1 MKNNIDR
8 ELNDEIRRLGRHMR
22 EGRMFSCAAA
32 GKQSAKEKNTL
43 AKAYQ
48 REQILD
54 VLSDQPAGMRQKELA
69 AYLQIS
75 SSTLS
80 EMIHYLVA
88 DGYVEQNTLPDDRR
102 VHVLTLTE
110 KGTRESANINT
121 RHVGVIRH
129 VFRNLE
135 TADKKE
141 LIRLIRKM
149 IGE

>member
-1 MKNNIDR
+1 
-8 ELNDEIRRLGRHMR
+8 
-22 EGRMFSCAAA
+22 
-32 GKQSAKEKNTL
+32 
-43 AKAYQ
+43 
-48 REQILD
+48 
-54 VLSDQPAGMRQKELA
+54 MRQKELA

-80 EMIHYLVA
+80 EMIHHLVA
-88 DGYVEQNTLPDDRR
+88 AGSVEQHTLPDDRR
-102 VHVLTLTE
+102 VQILTLTE
-110 KGTRESANINT
+110 KGTCETADINT

-135 TADKKE
+135 TADKQE

>member
-1 MKNNIDR
+1 MKRNIDR

-32 GKQSAKEKNTL
+32 EKRTVKEKNSL
-43 AKAYQ
+43 AKAFQ
-48 REQILD
+48 RERILD
-54 VLSDQPAGMRQKELA
+54 VLSERPDGMRQKELA
-69 AYLQIS
+69 DYLQIS

-80 EMIHYLVA
+80 EMIHHLVA
-88 DGYVEQNTLPDDRR
+88 DGYVEQHTLPEDRR
-102 VHVLTLTE
+102 VQVLTLTE
-110 KGTRESANINT
+110 KGTCETADINT

-135 TADKKE
+135 TGDKQE